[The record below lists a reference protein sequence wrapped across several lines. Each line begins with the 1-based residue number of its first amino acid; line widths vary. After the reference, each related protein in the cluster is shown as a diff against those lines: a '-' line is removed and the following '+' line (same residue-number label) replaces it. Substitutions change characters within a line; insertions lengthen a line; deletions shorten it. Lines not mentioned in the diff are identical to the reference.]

1 MSYQVE
7 ILALR
12 DTALINLRGTKTALG
27 HFESALEMEF
37 PKSAQAVCSRE
48 GITVLSLAPD
58 HWWVRTSIQNEE
70 QTFNTLAEAVA
81 AEHAAVTVVSDHFSG
96 FSIVGPEALLV
107 LRQGLSLDLRRL
119 TSGQCTRGSFARCG
133 GTLQVVHDRHHYDL
147 FVEASYADY
156 ISTWFGVAS
165 RADTGCGR

>member
-7 ILALR
+7 ILALG

-58 HWWVRTSIQNEE
+58 HWGFVPRSKTRSRHL
-70 QTFNTLAEAVA
+70 TLW
-81 AEHAAVTVVSDHFSG
+81 
-96 FSIVGPEALLV
+96 
-107 LRQGLSLDLRRL
+107 LRQSPLNTRRL
-119 TSGQCTRGSFARCG
+119 
-133 GTLQVVHDRHHYDL
+133 LL
-147 FVEASYADY
+147 
-156 ISTWFGVAS
+156 
-165 RADTGCGR
+165 

>member
-7 ILALR
+7 ISTLS
-12 DTALINLRGTKTALG
+12 DNALINLRGAKSALAQ
-27 HFESALEMEF
+27 FESALELEF

-58 HWWVRTSIQNEE
+58 HWWVRTSLQNEG
-70 QTFNTLAEAVA
+70 QTFDTLAGAVA
-81 AEHAAVTVVSDHFSG
+81 TEHAAVTVVTDHFSG
-96 FSIVGPEALLV
+96 FSIVGPEATLV

-165 RADTGCGR
+165 GTDRARGR

>member
-7 ILALR
+7 ISALSG
-12 DTALINLRGTKTALG
+12 TALINLRGAK
-27 HFESALEMEF
+27 SALAQFELALELEF

-48 GITVLSLAPD
+48 GVTVLSLAPD
-58 HWWVRTSIQNEE
+58 HWWVRTSIENEE
-70 QTFNTLAEAVA
+70 QTFNTLAAAVA
-81 AEHAAVTVVSDHFSG
+81 TEHAAVTVVTDHFSG
-96 FSIVGPEALLV
+96 FSIVGPDAPLV

-133 GTLQVVHDRHHYDL
+133 GTLQVVHDRQHYDL

-165 RADTGCGR
+165 GTDSGRGR